1 MSEFATG
8 WLDTNMILR
17 YLLGEP
23 QDQAQAA
30 ASIIEQSSLVCDQ
43 SGHSG
48 GFFVLSL
55 FIGAAAQILWIRWPR
70 LVNRE
75 NVQVSH
81 IEKALVIDALYMCRD
96 SGRVKV
102 ADALLWAEARTAGP
116 ATIYTFD
123 RRFPIKGHTI
133 RKHCG
138 PIHIICLDTTRRLAA
153 HHRHRR
159 THRRRAAARDHRR
172 LSTAGGRHHSG
183 QAPRRP

>member
-30 ASIIEQSSLVCDQ
+30 ASIIEQSSLVAI
-43 SGHSG
+43 SPVILAES
-48 GFFVLSL
+48 FFILFTVYRRSRADIVDSL
-55 FIGAAAQILWIRWPR
+55 AG

-123 RRFPIKGHTI
+123 RRFPDQGVT
-133 RKHCG
+133 
-138 PIHIICLDTTRRLAA
+138 
-153 HHRHRR
+153 
-159 THRRRAAARDHRR
+159 
-172 LSTAGGRHHSG
+172 LSEAL
-183 QAPRRP
+183 

>member
-30 ASIIEQSSLVCDQ
+30 ASIIEQSSLVAI
-43 SGHSG
+43 SPVILAES
-48 GFFVLSL
+48 FFVLFTVYRRSRADIVDSL
-55 FIGAAAQILWIRWPR
+55 AG

-102 ADALLWAEARTAGP
+102 ADALLWAEA
-116 ATIYTFD
+116 
-123 RRFPIKGHTI
+123 
-133 RKHCG
+133 
-138 PIHIICLDTTRRLAA
+138 
-153 HHRHRR
+153 
-159 THRRRAAARDHRR
+159 
-172 LSTAGGRHHSG
+172 
-183 QAPRRP
+183 

>member
-30 ASIIEQSSLVCDQ
+30 ASIIEQSSLVAISPVILAESFLYSSQ
-43 SGHSG
+43 
-48 GFFVLSL
+48 
-55 FIGAAAQILWIRWPR
+55 FIGAAADIVDSLAG

-123 RRFPIKGHTI
+123 RRFPDQGVT
-133 RKHCG
+133 
-138 PIHIICLDTTRRLAA
+138 
-153 HHRHRR
+153 
-159 THRRRAAARDHRR
+159 
-172 LSTAGGRHHSG
+172 LSEAL
-183 QAPRRP
+183 